1 MSVGAVMPA
10 AQNSWGD
17 PVDDATG
24 PLDAAGDSFD
34 LGLENPHEI
43 LGLAADEIRP
53 DAIISAARRRL
64 DAVRDACGSE
74 DGVKAAVVS
83 LIVAARQALLRQAGH
98 DSKSGQAPNAGQAIH
113 TGQADD
119 DAA

>member
-1 MSVGAVMPA
+1 MPA

-24 PLDAAGDSFD
+24 PLDAAGNSFD
-34 LGLENPHEI
+34 LGPENPREI
-43 LGLAADEIRP
+43 LGLSADEIRP

-83 LIVAARQALLRQAGH
+83 LIVAARQTLLRQAGH
-98 DSKSGQAPNAGQAIH
+98 DSKSGQAPHAGQAIH

-119 DAA
+119 DTA